1 MIGEFDRS
9 APLPEAM
16 QGRWVDLDDPA
27 GDLHIDGGEVRYR
40 GRSVEY
46 DFKIIGEDDGALTV
60 DLKVN
65 DPAREDDFQRENLT
79 GLVVD
84 PEGNFHGF
92 NTRFASEFAR
102 AE

>member
-40 GRSVEY
+40 GRAVEY

-65 DPAREDDFQRENLT
+65 DPARDDDFQRENLT